1 MQAFAKD
8 NLLVATAPAPSGKS
22 ADAVAT
28 SRPKPQEIIFFIN
41 SLSSFVPQKVFR
53 DKRRQTI

>member
-28 SRPKPQEIIFFIN
+28 SRPNLQEIIFLLTRF
-41 SLSSFVPQKVFR
+41 
-53 DKRRQTI
+53 